1 MIKLKLN
8 FKEFNIENYSILFQ
22 KYFPPTSKSPQPV
35 QATSIVTSVIDPM
48 FQDRFVDQKEV
59 DCRSSI
65 APFVLL
71 PSNET
76 PMTFSN
82 SVQLAYDGKL
92 PISKFE
98 TACGYAEDIYN
109 NLEDTTFTIEECMAL
124 YLYTCEWKSDNP
136 YSLLNTSLTNPD
148 RTSLQKWSHY
158 LHYFLGGLRKIPKW
172 KGNQDLYRGVSLD
185 LVSMYPKK
193 YKVGGKITWY
203 SCTSTTTILNSI
215 ISFLP
220 PAKPRTIFTINGVFF
235 QGDHCSQYLH
245 FLKKLRCYYP
255 LQHVLRLFLL

>member
-1 MIKLKLN
+1 
-8 FKEFNIENYSILFQ
+8 
-22 KYFPPTSKSPQPV
+22 
-35 QATSIVTSVIDPM
+35 M

-220 PAKPRTIFTINGVFF
+220 PAKPRTIFTINGVFS
-235 QGDHCSQYLH
+235 GRS
-245 FLKKLRCYYP
+245 
-255 LQHVLRLFLL
+255 LQSVSAFPKEAEVLLPPATRFEIISIMNLDGVIMIQMKQIPTLERELALE